1 MNLICLS
8 KCKTVSWANSLAVN
22 VASMLSPL
30 SILFI
35 NACIIWIWIFWSNTS
50 SFGHELIFCCS
61 LCIVYIGIRSS
72 EPIDFSDM
80 LEDCNN
86 LQLRDFSKELNSW
99 VKLFVRRNIGDIDLY
114 LLWQLWQDSARGWCG
129 YRNAATQVWCCCLIV
144 THLARYHMNDST
156 NVNRVTF
163 FKSDLF
169 INIDIIW
176 STCIGCIND
185 LLMPRREI
193 VGVW

>member
-8 KCKTVSWANSLAVN
+8 KYKTVSWANSLAVN
-22 VASMLSPL
+22 VVSMLSPL
-30 SILFI
+30 SILFF

-50 SFGHELIFCCS
+50 SFGHELLFCCS
-61 LCIVYIGIRSS
+61 LCIVYIGTRSS

-86 LQLRDFSKELNSW
+86 LQLRNFSKELNSW

-114 LLWQLWQDSARGWCG
+114 RLQLRPDSAKGWCG
-129 YRNAATQVWCCCLIV
+129 YRNEATQVCCYCLIII
-144 THLARYHMNDST
+144 HLARYYIIDST

-163 FKSDLF
+163 PNL
-169 INIDIIW
+169 ICW
-176 STCIGCIND
+176 
-185 LLMPRREI
+185 
-193 VGVW
+193 

>member
-1 MNLICLS
+1 MNLICLL
-8 KCKTVSWANSLAVN
+8 KCKTVSWANSLVVN

-30 SILFI
+30 SILCI
-35 NACIIWIWIFWSNTS
+35 NAWIIWIWIFWSNTS

-61 LCIVYIGIRSS
+61 LCIVYIVTRSS
-72 EPIDFSDM
+72 EPIDIWDM
-80 LEDCNN
+80 LEDCSD
-86 LQLRDFSKELNSW
+86 LQLRNISI
-99 VKLFVRRNIGDIDLY
+99 VRRNIGDIDLDR
-114 LLWQLWQDSARGWCG
+114 LWHLRHDSARGLCG

-144 THLARYHMNDST
+144 THLARYSMNDST
-156 NVNRVTF
+156 NANRVTF

-169 INIDIIW
+169 INIDITW

>member
-8 KCKTVSWANSLAVN
+8 KCKTVRWANSLVVN

-61 LCIVYIGIRSS
+61 LCIVYIGTRSS

-86 LQLRDFSKELNSW
+86 LQLRNFSKELNRIYIVCPQKYWRYWPLSVMTIATRFGQGLMW
-99 VKLFVRRNIGDIDLY
+99 LQKWGNASV
-114 LLWQLWQDSARGWCG
+114 LL
-129 YRNAATQVWCCCLIV
+129 
-144 THLARYHMNDST
+144 
-156 NVNRVTF
+156 
-163 FKSDLF
+163 
-169 INIDIIW
+169 
-176 STCIGCIND
+176 
-185 LLMPRREI
+185 LLDYNPFSK
-193 VGVW
+193 VLHYWFYQCQPC

>member
-1 MNLICLS
+1 MDLLIQHVFLW
-8 KCKTVSWANSLAVN
+8 TW
-22 VASMLSPL
+22 
-30 SILFI
+30 I
-35 NACIIWIWIFWSNTS
+35 N
-50 SFGHELIFCCS
+50 IFCCS
-61 LCIVYIGIRSS
+61 LCIVYTGIRSLK
-72 EPIDFSDM
+72 PLDIWDM
-80 LEDCNN
+80 LEDCSN

-114 LLWQLWQDSARGWCG
+114 RLWQMRPDSAKGWCG
-129 YRNAATQVWCCCLIV
+129 YRNEATQVCCYFLIV
-144 THLARYHMNDST
+144 IHLARYYIIDST

-163 FKSDLF
+163 SKSDLL

-176 STCIGCIND
+176 STCIGCINV